1 MLFEAVEMDF
11 ERDLLYSI
19 CFEDSSVRVRKVRL
33 SVFRV
38 GLNERLDDSTYTVLE
53 EHAVSVET
61 FLFLGS
67 YTLYQLR
74 IQGMTFQ
81 VFYDRIE

>member
-1 MLFEAVEMDF
+1 MFEAVEMDF
-11 ERDLLYSI
+11 ERVLLYSI

-33 SVFRV
+33 SVFSV
-38 GLNERLDDSTYTVLE
+38 GLNEELDDSTYTVLE
-53 EHAVSVET
+53 DHAVSVET